1 MHLMAY
7 IIRELE
13 ESVQQCKNT
22 CTQESCTELGIHAI
36 DSAAAFYF
44 GSLDDGSE
52 GSGRLM
58 QHIADLECKEFKTC
72 GSSGDSLKGAS
83 KANHEVLQE
92 LQVMQYN
99 ITARACTEARS
110 RKDHIV
116 KWMKVPLIQGTLR
129 YAYLRYQN
137 QATSVDIANGAIY
150 AASIVPL
157 VSGCSFTDAEIINN
171 NMETTARATDFSA
184 VKAAFER
191 QYTCLGVKCSD
202 IGGYW
207 DHSKKTYYDG
217 AEMCNF
223 DVVTEASTPKENKNV
238 QWGIIAS
245 LAVLL
250 GITIYMYRRRRNT
263 KSKQK
268 KNKARESDIDFSD
281 SSDDSDGD
289 FRLT

>member
-1 MHLMAY
+1 MAY

-13 ESVQQCKNT
+13 ESVQQCKNK
-22 CTQESCTELGIHAI
+22 CTVEGCTELGIHAI

-44 GSLDDGSE
+44 GSLDNGSDS
-52 GSGRLM
+52 SGRLM
-58 QHIADLECKEFKTC
+58 QHVADVECKEFKTC
-72 GSSGDSLKGAS
+72 GSSGDSIKGTS
-83 KANHEVLQE
+83 KANYEVLEE
-92 LQVMQYN
+92 LQTMQHN
-99 ITARACTEARS
+99 ITQRACTEARS
-110 RKDHIV
+110 RKDQIV
-116 KWMKVPLIQGTLR
+116 RWMKVPLIQGTLR
-129 YAYLRYQN
+129 YAYLRHQN
-137 QATSVDIANGAIY
+137 QATSVDIATGAIY

-171 NMETTARATDFSA
+171 NMETTDRTTDFSA
-184 VKAAFER
+184 VKGAFER
-191 QYTCLGVKCSD
+191 QYSCLGVKCSD

-207 DHSKKTYYDG
+207 DQSKKEYYDG
-217 AEMCNF
+217 AGMCNF
-223 DVVTEASTPKENKNV
+223 DVVTEASTPKENKGI

-250 GITIYMYRRRRNT
+250 VISLYMYQRRRKT

-289 FRLT
+289 FRIT